1 MRIID
6 VNEFYS
12 PSGGGVR
19 TYVDRKMGILAG
31 MGHELIVIAPGRE
44 DSVDDRPGGGRVIY
58 VKAPGMPFDANYGL
72 FWDAAPINRI
82 LDALDPDV
90 IENCSP
96 WRPAWIVGARRG
108 RAVKSFFM
116 HNDNMEAYAKR
127 WLEGLASGDAIER
140 GFAWYDRYTARFLA
154 QFDTVLTNGPALTR
168 RLAGR
173 GVRVDRTMTLGIERA
188 AFSPGHRDEALRAAM
203 LAQCGLPADAHLLV
217 ALGRHHPEK
226 RWPMVIDAVERA
238 GASRPVGLVLIG
250 KGMGTRQLARRVAS
264 SPHIRLFQPVYDRG
278 QLARIL
284 ASADAFIHG
293 NDTEPFGLV
302 VSEALAS
309 GTPLIV
315 PDVGGAFEVAQP
327 DYAEMYEARSAA
339 AAAAAIDRLF
349 AREPATL
356 RRAAAAAAAR
366 VRTDEEHAA
375 ALVAHYAQLI
385 DAKRALAA

>member
-44 DSVDDRPGGGRVIY
+44 NGVDERPGGGRVIY

-72 FWDAAPINRI
+72 FWDKAPINRI
-82 LDALDPDV
+82 LNALDPDV

-96 WRPAWIVGARRG
+96 WRPAWIVGAREG

-127 WLEGLASGDAIER
+127 WLGGVASGEAIER
-140 GFAWYDRYTARFLA
+140 GFAWYDRYLARLLA
-154 QFDTVLTNGPALTR
+154 PFDTVLTNGPALTR
-168 RLAGR
+168 RLAAR
-173 GVRVDRTMTLGIERA
+173 GVRVDATMTLGIERS
-188 AFSPGHRDEALRAAM
+188 AFSPAHRDEGLRAAL
-203 LAQCGLPADAHLLV
+203 LAQCGLPPHAHLLV

-226 RWPMVIDAVERA
+226 RWPVVIDAVERA
-238 GASRPVGLVLIG
+238 GASLPVGLVLMG
-250 KGMGTRQLARRVAS
+250 KGMRTKQLARRVAS
-264 SPHIRLFQPVYDRG
+264 SPHIRLFQPVYDRP

-302 VSEALAS
+302 VTEALAS

-315 PDVGGAFEVAQP
+315 PDVGGAFEVAAP
-327 DYAEMYEARSAA
+327 EYAEVYRARDARSGAD
-339 AAAAAIDRLF
+339 AIRRLF
-349 AREPATL
+349 ARDRPLL
-356 RRAAAAAAAR
+356 RRAAAVAAGK
-366 VRTDEEHAA
+366 VRSDEDHAA
-375 ALVAHYAQLI
+375 ALVGHYRRLI
-385 DAKRALAA
+385 EAKRAAAA

>member
-44 DSVDDRPGGGRVIY
+44 DSVDERPGGGRVIY

-188 AFSPGHRDEALRAAM
+188 AFSPDHRDEALRAALLGAM
-203 LAQCGLPADAHLLV
+203 RAAAGRSPAGRARPPPPGEALADGDRCGRARGRQPA
-217 ALGRHHPEK
+217 G
-226 RWPMVIDAVERA
+226 RA
-238 GASRPVGLVLIG
+238 GADRQGHGHQAARPP
-250 KGMGTRQLARRVAS
+250 RRVVAAH
-264 SPHIRLFQPVYDRG
+264 PPVP
-278 QLARIL
+278 A
-284 ASADAFIHG
+284 
-293 NDTEPFGLV
+293 GL
-302 VSEALAS
+302 
-309 GTPLIV
+309 
-315 PDVGGAFEVAQP
+315 
-327 DYAEMYEARSAA
+327 
-339 AAAAAIDRLF
+339 
-349 AREPATL
+349 
-356 RRAAAAAAAR
+356 
-366 VRTDEEHAA
+366 
-375 ALVAHYAQLI
+375 
-385 DAKRALAA
+385 

>member
-44 DSVDDRPGGGRVIY
+44 DRVDERPGGGRVIY
-58 VKAPGMPFDANYGL
+58 VKAPGMPFDADYGL
-72 FWDAAPINRI
+72 FWDKTPINRI

-108 RAVKSFFM
+108 RALKSFFM

-127 WLEGLASGDAIER
+127 WLGAVASGESIER
-140 GFAWYDRYTARFLA
+140 GFAWYDRYLARLL
-154 QFDTVLTNGPALTR
+154 QPFDTVLTNGPALTR
-168 RLAGR
+168 RLAAR
-173 GVRVDRTMTLGIERA
+173 GVRVDETMTLGIERGS
-188 AFSPGHRDEALRAAM
+188 FSPAHRDEGLRAAL
-203 LAQCGLPADAHLLV
+203 LAQCGLPPEAHLLV

-226 RWPMVIDAVERA
+226 RWPVVIDAVERA
-238 GASRPVGLVLIG
+238 GASLPVGLVLMG
-250 KGMGTRQLARRVAS
+250 KGMRTRQLARRVAS
-264 SPHIRLFQPVYDRG
+264 SPHIRLFQPVYDRP

-293 NDTEPFGLV
+293 NDAEPFGLV

-315 PDVGGAFEVAQP
+315 PDVGGAFEVAAP
-327 DYAEMYEARSAA
+327 AYAEVYRARDARSGAE
-339 AAAAAIDRLF
+339 AIARLF
-349 AREPATL
+349 ARDQPIL
-356 RRAAAAAAAR
+356 RRAASVAAR
-366 VRTDEEHAA
+366 RVRSDEEHAA
-375 ALVAHYAQLI
+375 ALVGHYQRLI
-385 DAKRALAA
+385 EAKRARAA